1 MGIENMKKNFIKTL
15 LALFIALSI
24 PSMAFAESIAVVDV
38 NKVVAASKQVQDLK
52 NEHLK
57 KNQDLRKWLDVV
69 RADIDKQSTEANKQK
84 LAQKY
89 NAELNKRKTA
99 LQKEYAQKIGD
110 IEKNISASI
119 TQQAKAM
126 GYSMV
131 MAKSN
136 VLYGGTDIT
145 DAVMKVVK

>member
-1 MGIENMKKNFIKTL
+1 MKKTFIKTL
-15 LALFIALSI
+15 LALFIAVSI

-57 KNQDLRKWLDVV
+57 KNQDLRKWLDVA
-69 RADIDKQSTEANKQK
+69 RADIDKQSTDANKQK

-89 NAELNKRKTA
+89 NTELNKRKTA

-110 IEKNISASI
+110 IEKSISASI

-126 GYSMV
+126 GYTMV
-131 MAKSN
+131 IAKQN

-145 DAVMKVVK
+145 DAILKVVK

>member
-1 MGIENMKKNFIKTL
+1 MKKNFIKTL

-69 RADIDKQSTEANKQK
+69 RADIDKQTTEANKQK

>member
-1 MGIENMKKNFIKTL
+1 MKKNFIKTL